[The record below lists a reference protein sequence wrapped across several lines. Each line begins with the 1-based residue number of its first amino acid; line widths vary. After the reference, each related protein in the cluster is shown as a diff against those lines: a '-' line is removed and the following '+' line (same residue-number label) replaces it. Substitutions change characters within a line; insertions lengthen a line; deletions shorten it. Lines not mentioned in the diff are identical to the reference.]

1 MWEFKVF
8 YYMISI
14 MQKIRQFILIIGD
27 IALAF
32 LALLLTLNLR
42 YWGNLNSFV
51 LNQHIVPFTIIYLVW
66 IIFFYIFGLYDLK
79 IIGPK
84 SELVQRMIQCFSVC
98 LVVGLTFFYLIPFFG
113 ITPKTNLLL
122 NTAIFA
128 ILIFLWRKFFYTL
141 FSSVYRANI
150 AFLGKMPLALALS
163 NEIKNQPQLGYKL
176 IGFLNAKSSL
186 SAQIKKHK
194 INVLIVSGNVE
205 KNSTLAEQLYQCLSL
220 KVTFLS
226 LDKAYEKIL
235 GKIPIDFVSQAW
247 FLKNLSES
255 EKSTYDKIKR
265 LTDFI
270 IAVALIILTSPFWLI
285 ASLAIK
291 LDDKGPIFYKQER
304 VGRNRKNFSIF
315 KFRSMIVGAEKR
327 GAMWAEKKDPR
338 VTAVGKVLKKFHID
352 EFPQMLNVLKGELS
366 LTGPR
371 PERPEFVKTLEKEI
385 PHYNLRH
392 IVKPG
397 FTGWAQTRFIQYARS
412 IDESHEKFQYDLY
425 YIKNRSF
432 LLDLGILLKTF
443 LLFFKTE

>member
-1 MWEFKVF
+1 
-8 YYMISI
+8 
-14 MQKIRQFILIIGD
+14 MQKIRQLILTIGD

-32 LALLLTLNLR
+32 LALLLALNIR
-42 YWGNLNSFV
+42 YWGNLKPSIF
-51 LNQHIVPFTIIYLVW
+51 NQHLLPFAIIYFVW

-79 IIGPK
+79 TIGPK
-84 SELVQRMIQCFSVC
+84 GELFQRMAQCFSVC
-98 LVVGLTFFYLIPFFG
+98 LAVGLAFFYLIPFFG

-122 NTAIFA
+122 DIVIFA
-128 ILIFLWRKFFYTL
+128 ILIFLWRKVFFVL
-141 FSSVYRANI
+141 FSSVYRSNI
-150 AFLGKMPLALALS
+150 MFLGKTPLALSLS

-176 IGFLNAKSSL
+176 IGFLNEKADL

-194 INVLIVSGNVE
+194 INVLIISENIE
-205 KNSTLAEQLYQCLSL
+205 KNSGLADQLYQCLNL
-220 KVTFLS
+220 KITFLS

-235 GKIPIDFVSQAW
+235 GKIPIDFVNQAW

-255 EKSTYDKIKR
+255 EKSSYDKIKQI
-265 LTDFI
+265 TDFV
-270 IAVALIILTSPFWLI
+270 IAGILIIITSPVWLI
-285 ASLAIK
+285 ASVAIK

-304 VGRNRKNFSIF
+304 VGRNRKNFLIF
-315 KFRSMIVGAEKR
+315 KFRSMIINAEKM

-338 VTAVGKVLKKFHID
+338 ITSAGAVLKKFHID
-352 EFPQMLNVLKGELS
+352 EFPQMLNVLRGDIS

-371 PERPEFVKTLEKEI
+371 PERPEFVKQLEKEI
-385 PHYNLRH
+385 PHYHLRH
-392 IVKPG
+392 IIKPG

-412 IDESHEKFQYDLY
+412 TQESHEKFQYDLY